1 MEDNMVGNITMLVQK
16 YSGLFL
22 EGMGYTLLLALI
34 TVTFGTVLGTLVA
47 LAKMGKFKVLS
58 FLATAYIEIMRGT
71 PLLLQLYLF
80 YFLVPQMLPW
90 CMHGPRIECY
100 GLCVRNHQSR
110 NPGGGPGPD
119 GGSQEPWIKY
129 IPGYEKSNSSP
140 GA

>member
-1 MEDNMVGNITMLVQK
+1 MVGNITMLVQK

-80 YFLVPQMLPW
+80 ISWCRRCCPGNRLNLPVYAR
-90 CMHGPRIECY
+90 PSY
-100 GLCVRNHQSR
+100 
-110 NPGGGPGPD
+110 
-119 GGSQEPWIKY
+119 
-129 IPGYEKSNSSP
+129 
-140 GA
+140 

>member
-1 MEDNMVGNITMLVQK
+1 MVGNITMLVQK

-71 PLLLQLYLF
+71 RCCSCICFISWCRRCCPGNRLN
-80 YFLVPQMLPW
+80 LPVYAR
-90 CMHGPRIECY
+90 PSY
-100 GLCVRNHQSR
+100 
-110 NPGGGPGPD
+110 
-119 GGSQEPWIKY
+119 
-129 IPGYEKSNSSP
+129 
-140 GA
+140 